1 MRITPDSIRYFAH
14 SVRVSLQKADVIP
27 CKVLLRRFAHAQNR
41 LPAARHLST
50 AESSPSR
57 PLPSDPTSLSSPV
70 FIAPATVQPRTLGDD
85 EGSESG
91 SPRQVVSRHAPKAL
105 PQSCPGCGGLS
116 QEVETGEAGYYSRS
130 RKAVRNYLRGLDKSD
145 GTKEQPQTSNDELDE
160 LALVA
165 HIQAGADEKEN
176 TVLAEHE
183 QARSTPAVPVPICD
197 RCHDLI
203 YQSRGVS
210 IAHPPIDAIADSI
223 AESPFRHNHVFHVLD
238 AADFPLSLIPNI
250 HKSLS
255 LAKPRSQNRRS
266 QHDFSRK
273 PTMSFVITR
282 GDLVAKTK
290 EGIDRLLPY
299 FTSVLRTA
307 LGSFGEDMR
316 LGNVHLV
323 SAKRGWWTRD
333 IKDTIWKR
341 GGGNWMV
348 GKANVGKSNLFEVLF
363 PKGSGERAPSYA
375 ELQQD
380 VQATADP
387 FFSFAENEALPET
400 SLLPPLQPETP
411 FPVLP
416 LVSSLPGT
424 TASPIRLSFGK
435 HKGELIDL
443 PGLAR
448 GNLEDYVHPEHK
460 GDLIMQ
466 TRPTVSQ
473 HNIKPGQS
481 LLLGGGLVRI
491 TPILDES
498 DASTVMLAYAF
509 MPIEAH
515 VTATTKAIATQ
526 LQERESGIKSI
537 LAKGVGGKMASAGI
551 LTLSDD
557 VTKARAA
564 PLLASGVDINKLPF
578 RVFATDILVEGV
590 GWVELACQ
598 VRRRRQASQSV
609 FPAGPDGDALSHL
622 DKPSRI
628 EANDPT
634 MAFDLPQVEVFTPEG
649 KHVGQ
654 RKTMQAW
661 KIWLDAQRSG
671 QSKKSVIARP
681 RKPMKGAKKREKMA
695 NRRVQ
700 TNLVTAR

>member
-1 MRITPDSIRYFAH
+1 MRITPENLRCFAN
-14 SVRVSLQKADVIP
+14 SVRFNLQAADVQP
-27 CKVLLRRFAHAQNR
+27 RKVLLKRLR
-41 LPAARHLST
+41 LPRTTLPASRRLLTVDA
-50 AESSPSR
+50 SPSQQSPHDSASLR
-57 PLPSDPTSLSSPV
+57 PAAPSLWRTSDSVQHLRNREADEDVQTP
-70 FIAPATVQPRTLGDD
+70 PA
-85 EGSESG
+85 
-91 SPRQVVSRHAPKAL
+91 KNL
-105 PQSCPGCGGLS
+105 PQSCPGCGALS
-116 QEVETGEAGYYSRS
+116 QEIDSGEAGYYSRS
-130 RKAVRNYLRGLDKSD
+130 RKAVKNYLKSIAKSRLAVGPSIVEARDVDELGLVEAVNPAMADENAETSV
-145 GTKEQPQTSNDELDE
+145 GGQAISLQTSP
-160 LALVA
+160 V
-165 HIQAGADEKEN
+165 Q
-176 TVLAEHE
+176 V
-183 QARSTPAVPVPICD
+183 VPVPVCD

-238 AADFPLSLIPNI
+238 AADFPMSLIPNI
-250 HKSLS
+250 HKALS

-273 PTMSFVITR
+273 PTLSFVITR
-282 GDLVAKTK
+282 GDLVARTK
-290 EGIDRLLPY
+290 EGIDRLMPY

-307 LGSFGEDMR
+307 LGSFAEDIR

-333 IKDTIWKR
+333 IKDAIWKR

-375 ELQQD
+375 ELQQA
-380 VQATADP
+380 VQTNVEPYYNFRNTEGLTED
-387 FFSFAENEALPET
+387 

-411 FPVLP
+411 FPVMP

-435 HKGELIDL
+435 HKGELVDL

-448 GNLEDYVHPEHK
+448 GNLEDYVHPDYK

-466 TRPTVSQ
+466 TRPTVLQ

-491 TPILDES
+491 TPLLDEN
-498 DASTVMLAYAF
+498 DPSTVVLAYAF
-509 MPIEAH
+509 VPIDAH
-515 VTATTKAIATQ
+515 LTATTKAVATQ

-537 LAKGVGGKMASAGI
+537 LAEGAGGKMAAAGVF
-551 LTLSDD
+551 TLNDD

-564 PLLASGVDINKLPF
+564 PLLASGVAPNKLPF
-578 RVFATDILVEGV
+578 RVFATDILIEGV
-590 GWVELACQ
+590 GWVELVCQ
-598 VRRRRQASQSV
+598 VRRRRQPAQSV
-609 FPAGPDGDALSHL
+609 VAAGAEGDALSHL
-622 DKPSRI
+622 DRTNEP
-628 EANDPT
+628 AADNG
-634 MAFDLPQVEVFTPEG
+634 AFDLPQVEIFTPEG
-649 KHVGQ
+649 KHIGQ

-661 KIWLDAQRSG
+661 KLWQDVQRSIH
-671 QSKKSVIARP
+671 SKKPLGARP
-681 RKPMKGAKKREKMA
+681 RKPMRGAKKRENQA
-695 NRRVQ
+695 S
-700 TNLVTAR
+700 